1 MNKSGIAEDADVENQ
16 ASETILSNPQDYDV
30 TIEKAEIPISQIP
43 LDILEHP
50 LRIIIDYP
58 KDLPAHATLQ
68 PGENY
73 FEISGA
79 YYSIH
84 EFLEKVN
91 VIMSTVGGSFG
102 FKQLDNR
109 QSRILYKFG
118 DASDR
123 ASLAQGIEIYFER
136 GIKELLEGF
145 ETLYSEMP
153 PGYLGETATFFKL
166 DWVGYLGSNPG
177 VVLTEQP
184 RYLLSRFFGFKSVRI
199 FSNLPTIPYY
209 IFDQVTSKVAKTN
222 MLSEIVLNSDD
233 YSEGLLNTLY
243 IPAAFRY
250 TQMTGSLELSTF
262 RIWFYIHYRNGK
274 DHRLKIAPNE
284 YLSLTLAFL
293 KREGVSP

>member
-1 MNKSGIAEDADVENQ
+1 MNKSGATEPADVENQ
-16 ASETILSNPQDYDV
+16 SSETILSNPQDYDV

-43 LDILEHP
+43 LDILENP
-50 LRIIIDYP
+50 LRIIIDNP
-58 KDLPAHATLQ
+58 TASHPTLQ

-73 FEISGA
+73 FEISGE
-79 YYSIH
+79 YHSIP
-84 EFLEKVN
+84 EFLDKVN
-91 VIMSTVGGSFG
+91 AILTLVSGGSYG

-118 DASDR
+118 ETADR
-123 ASLAQGIEIYFER
+123 AALASGVEVYFEH
-136 GIKELLEGF
+136 GLKDLLEGF
-145 ETLYSEMP
+145 PTLYEQMP
-153 PGYLGETATFFKL
+153 FGYLGEAATFFKL
-166 DWVGYLGSNPG
+166 DWTRYLGSTSG

-199 FSNLPTIPYY
+199 FTNMPVVPYY

-243 IPAAFRY
+243 IPTAFRY
-250 TQMTGSLELSTF
+250 TQMTGSQELSTF
-262 RIWFYIHYRNGK
+262 RIWFDIHYRNGK
-274 DHRLKIAPNE
+274 NHRLQIAPNE

-293 KREGVSP
+293 KRDGVSP